1 MVRMVLPIEGTDRRW
16 RLWSLRSPDTS
27 YIALFLGYSSLVYE
41 TPVESVAGLAARI
54 TAPHVDLHKNL
65 GVLEGVI
72 NSPHCHCEGS
82 IEVVDPGIE
91 HFR

>member
-1 MVRMVLPIEGTDRRW
+1 MVRTVFPIEGTDRRGH
-16 RLWSLRSPDTS
+16 LWSLRSPDTS

-41 TPVESVAGLAARI
+41 TPVESEAGPASRI
-54 TAPHVDLHKNL
+54 SAPHADLHKNP

-72 NSPHCHCEGS
+72 NSPHCRCEGS